1 MRIQSLLEAI
11 QTPKVRFFQKKSV
24 CNCQYGEIV
33 VTEPKKLSLKEKCS
47 FSCVCAV
54 ILNEKKFHEIIVEI

>member
-1 MRIQSLLEAI
+1 MRIESLLDAI
-11 QTPKVRFFQKKSV
+11 QTPKERLFQKKSV

-33 VTEPKKLSLKEKCS
+33 VTEPKKLNLKEKCS

-54 ILNEKKFHEIIVEI
+54 ILNEKKFQETIVEI